1 MIENSHIRLVSPIG
15 SLYREEGEGEEGRE
29 EGEGEGEEGREEGEG
44 EGEERR
50 EEGEGEEG
58 SEMRQLSTSSPAA
71 GVRKFNMAEN
81 NSK

>member
-29 EGEGEGEEGREEGEG
+29 EGEGE
-44 EGEERR
+44 
-50 EEGEGEEG
+50 EG
-58 SEMRQLSTSSPAA
+58 SEIRQLSTSSPAA

>member
-44 EGEERR
+44 E
-50 EEGEGEEG
+50 EG

>member
-44 EGEERR
+44 E
-50 EEGEGEEG
+50 EG
-58 SEMRQLSTSSPAA
+58 S
-71 GVRKFNMAEN
+71 G
-81 NSK
+81 

>member
-44 EGEERR
+44 E
-50 EEGEGEEG
+50 EG

-71 GVRKFNMAEN
+71 GVRKLTWRKTTV
-81 NSK
+81 NSTMCT